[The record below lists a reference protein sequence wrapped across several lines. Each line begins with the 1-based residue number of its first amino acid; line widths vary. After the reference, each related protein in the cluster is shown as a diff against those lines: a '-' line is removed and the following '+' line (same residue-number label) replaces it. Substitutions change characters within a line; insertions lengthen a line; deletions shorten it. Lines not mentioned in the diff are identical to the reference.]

1 MNIEQV
7 QKLNSAQVVTGVM
20 KSSAHQPL
28 WLGVPGIV
36 EAVGTVESVTARILE
51 RSLVQSA
58 KSGQAEAKTTARDT
72 MVDAA
77 FLVTSGLIALSSATR
92 NPQLFAQVNL
102 TRTLIGRGRETD
114 VVNRCRSLFDLGT
127 AHAVLLAAKYHTNA
141 ADLKALDD
149 AITAFGALK
158 AQAARESG
166 VQRGGD
172 PGIGG
177 FVRGPGRGAGEPA

>member
-1 MNIEQV
+1 M
-7 QKLNSAQVVTGVM
+7 
-20 KSSAHQPL
+20 
-28 WLGVPGIV
+28 
-36 EAVGTVESVTARILE
+36 
-51 RSLVQSA
+51 
-58 KSGQAEAKTTARDT
+58 
-72 MVDAA
+72 
-77 FLVTSGLIALSSATR
+77 IALSSATR

-158 AQAARESG
+158 PKPREKVAFSAAATQELVDLFADLDEVQANQLDPLLEKFRTTAPAFFNAYQSARVVLDVAATHKGKEDPASEA
-166 VQRGGD
+166 GGTEAPTKEAPAPAPTTSD
-172 PGIGG
+172 KPAEKAEKPGT
-177 FVRGPGRGAGEPA
+177 PADGAPKAA

>member
-1 MNIEQV
+1 MKTNIQEGRGEV
-7 QKLNSAQVVTGVM
+7 RF
-20 KSSAHQPL
+20 
-28 WLGVPGIV
+28 PG
-36 EAVGTVESVTARILE
+36 AVAGAIGQEGPGGGQDDGARHN
-51 RSLVQSA
+51 
-58 KSGQAEAKTTARDT
+58 G
-72 MVDAA
+72 DAA